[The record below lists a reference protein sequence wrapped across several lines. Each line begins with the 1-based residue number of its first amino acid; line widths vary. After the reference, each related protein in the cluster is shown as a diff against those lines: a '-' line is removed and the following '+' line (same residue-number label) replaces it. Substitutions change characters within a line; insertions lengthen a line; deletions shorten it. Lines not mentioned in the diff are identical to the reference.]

1 MLHTIIDLAVK
12 IAAGVVAALVTFY
25 TPALVRLIRE
35 RVKNATAREA
45 LAFVTSV
52 AASQVAARAEEV
64 RTLKD
69 PAKPGQW
76 SPEAGRALLEAAVQE
91 VKRAAPAQVEVL
103 RRGLGNGQNL
113 DELLRTLTEAQVE
126 ELRRR
131 PAVSLTTL
139 NTVVAAAPAV
149 RPEDVAKATVE
160 ALTASDGVGR

>member
-1 MLHTIIDLAVK
+1 
-12 IAAGVVAALVTFY
+12 VVASLVAIY
-25 TPALVRLIRE
+25 TPALIRLIRE

-76 SPEAGRALLEAAVQE
+76 SPEAGRALLEAAVAE

-103 RRGLGNGQNL
+103 RRGLASGESV
-113 DELLRTLTEAQVE
+113 DAVLRTLTEAQVE

-131 PAVSLTTL
+131 PAGL
-139 NTVVAAAPAV
+139 NLPAVVNVATAPA
-149 RPEDVAKATVE
+149 PGEVAK
-160 ALTASDGVGR
+160 